1 MNMDPTIKQQK
12 FYVIGNI
19 QINELKAN
27 QISQTELYK
36 VEVGKQINN
45 FIDTFLIPNFDCYR

>member
-12 FYVIGNI
+12 FYVIRNI

-36 VEVGKQINN
+36 VEVGKQIN
-45 FIDTFLIPNFDCYR
+45 FLSIHF